1 MELFVP
7 FFPSAF
13 VLEYHKEAEEIIEG
27 GGYTGLGES
36 KMSGLYGRVT
46 LKFNS
51 LTLACCTGESQPEY
65 KKRDVINNKRVNG
78 SRRTFRENKLLL
90 FFFFFFRF
98 FSLPSLAKDFSFFF
112 FRFFS
117 CPSLCVCGAQGM
129 PRQLPVEPLTHPT
142 QLGWKRAFVV
152 SAITRSPFISARC
165 PYVRLARDGWLKGSS
180 TFRQRHEHDGENRLC
195 QSDFVCATN
204 IQSNFD
210 IMRCAWNIQTPIT
223 LRGELHKRLACD
235 SIRIENTFNRL
246 AINWWNFI
254 SRWDDGKKTKCDENG
269 FISSNSPK
277 PIEREN
283 IVGEL
288 MWQECPE
295 MIAQMGLRREKMST
309 TCLINLSTFLFFWR
323 TFYFFLLL
331 VY

>member
-112 FRFFS
+112 SLLLLPLFMCVW
-117 CPSLCVCGAQGM
+117 CPGNAEAAPGGA
-129 PRQLPVEPLTHPT
+129 
-142 QLGWKRAFVV
+142 A
-152 SAITRSPFISARC
+152 
-165 PYVRLARDGWLKGSS
+165 Y
-180 TFRQRHEHDGENRLC
+180 
-195 QSDFVCATN
+195 
-204 IQSNFD
+204 
-210 IMRCAWNIQTPIT
+210 
-223 LRGELHKRLACD
+223 
-235 SIRIENTFNRL
+235 
-246 AINWWNFI
+246 
-254 SRWDDGKKTKCDENG
+254 
-269 FISSNSPK
+269 SSNPVGMEK
-277 PIEREN
+277 GIRRFCHHEEPIHFCTMP
-283 IVGEL
+283 L
-288 MWQECPE
+288 CSTCPRWLTQRV
-295 MIAQMGLRREKMST
+295 IH
-309 TCLINLSTFLFFWR
+309 
-323 TFYFFLLL
+323 
-331 VY
+331 V

>member
-1 MELFVP
+1 MDTSFECFNANMFRHSSMELFVP

-13 VLEYHKEAEEIIEG
+13 VLEYHNEAEEIIEG

-90 FFFFFFRF
+90 FFFFSSDFLVCHHWPRI
-98 FSLPSLAKDFSFFF
+98 SLFF

-165 PYVRLARDGWLKGSS
+165 PYVRLARDG
-180 TFRQRHEHDGENRLC
+180 
-195 QSDFVCATN
+195 
-204 IQSNFD
+204 
-210 IMRCAWNIQTPIT
+210 
-223 LRGELHKRLACD
+223 
-235 SIRIENTFNRL
+235 
-246 AINWWNFI
+246 
-254 SRWDDGKKTKCDENG
+254 
-269 FISSNSPK
+269 
-277 PIEREN
+277 
-283 IVGEL
+283 
-288 MWQECPE
+288 
-295 MIAQMGLRREKMST
+295 
-309 TCLINLSTFLFFWR
+309 
-323 TFYFFLLL
+323 
-331 VY
+331 